1 MFKELTPADIRTTRS
16 SLNQLVDVPQE
27 VISSSLNRQDHLNFV
42 TSSANSLTSS
52 LFVTVFDQD
61 KSLQTA
67 NSVFDITVGTY
78 ISGSDIQ
85 LAKTG
90 ESADGLVLFPSN
102 LTMNREK
109 TSIYREFASY
119 LLGDPDYFFTA
130 PYVTPG
136 TSYSA
141 PTGGL
146 HSTSTRR
153 IDYALFVAF
162 KRLFVRD
169 SVKRET
175 LAFKIYSTAALD
187 GKFGD
192 TKQSSILNGFTGSNL
207 YRVTPSG
214 SNVYGDTSSATSLL
228 IAPDG
233 SGVGNIYSTTNT
245 SYAVGTMFYDKGIA
259 VFDMEKVFANQ
270 HMSGAIRSVLAN
282 GGAHTDVPSGY
293 YPLGDIDTANF
304 SLTNPNATFFP
315 DLMLSASIQD
325 IVDHVCS
332 TRFSSSN
339 ATAIT
344 FQNQTDV
351 NSMLVFCRAA
361 AGEFNYS
368 SNPTYVDTDGRL
380 VVIEPGQEGVQQ
392 SFSFITTVGLHN
404 EVGQLL
410 AVAKLSRPLLKDAE
424 NDLVIRTRIDW

>member
-1 MFKELTPADIRTTRS
+1 MYKELTQGDIRTTRS
-16 SLNQLVDVPQE
+16 ALNQLVDIPQE
-27 VISSSLNRQDHLNFV
+27 TISSSLNRLDHLNFV

-61 KSLQTA
+61 RTLQTSNA
-67 NSVFDITVGTY
+67 VFDMTVGVY
-78 ISGSDIQ
+78 LSASDLQ
-85 LAKTG
+85 AAKTG
-90 ESADGLVLFPSN
+90 DSSDGLVLYPSN

-119 LLGDPDYFFTA
+119 LLGDPDNFFTA
-130 PYVTPG
+130 PYASPG
-136 TSYSA
+136 TTYSA
-141 PTGGL
+141 PTGGF

-175 LAFKIYSTAALD
+175 VAFKMFATAALD
-187 GKFGD
+187 GKLND
-192 TKQSSILNGFTGSNL
+192 TKQSSIQNGFTGSNI

-214 SNVYGDTSSATSLL
+214 STVVADAASAASLL

-233 SGVGNIYSTTNT
+233 GNVGNIYSTTNT

-259 VFDMEKVFANQ
+259 VFDMEKLFANQ
-270 HMSGAIRSVLAN
+270 HMSGAIRSVLTN
-282 GGAHTDVPSGY
+282 GGAHTDISAGY
-293 YPLGDIDTANF
+293 YPVGDSDRANF
-304 SLTNPNATFFP
+304 PFVNPNSTFFP
-315 DLMLSASIQD
+315 DFMLSGSIQD
-325 IVDHVCS
+325 IVDHVCT
-332 TRFSSSN
+332 TRFSASS

-351 NSMLVFCRAA
+351 NSMLVFCRAGA
-361 AGEFNYS
+361 DEFNYS
-368 SNPTYVDTDGRL
+368 SNPTYVDTDGRI
-380 VVIEPGQEGVQQ
+380 VVIEPGQEGIQQ

-404 EVGQLL
+404 EIGQLL
-410 AVAKLSRPLLKDAE
+410 AVAKLSRPILKDAE
-424 NDLVIRTRIDW
+424 NDLVIRARLDW

>member
-1 MFKELTPADIRTTRS
+1 MYKELTPGDIRNTRS
-16 SLNQLVDVPQE
+16 SLNQLVDIPQE
-27 VISSSLNRQDHLNFV
+27 TISSSLNRQDHLNFV
-42 TSSANSLTSS
+42 TASVNSLTSS

-61 KSLQTA
+61 RSLQTSNA
-67 NSVFDITVGTY
+67 VFDITTGIYLSASDLQTAK
-78 ISGSDIQ
+78 SGDS
-85 LAKTG
+85 
-90 ESADGLVLFPSN
+90 SDGLVLFPSN

-109 TSIYREFASY
+109 VSIYKEFASY
-119 LLGDPDYFFTA
+119 LLGSPDYFFTA
-130 PYVTPG
+130 PYTSPG

-141 PTGGL
+141 PSGGF

-175 LAFKIYSTAALD
+175 VAFKIFSTAALD

-192 TKQSSILNGFTGSNL
+192 TKQSSILNGFTGSNI

-214 SNVYGDTSSATSLL
+214 STVVADTASATSLL

-233 SGVGNIYSTTNT
+233 GNVGNIYSTTNS

-259 VFDMEKVFANQ
+259 VFDMEKIFANQ
-270 HMSGAIRSVLAN
+270 HISGSVRSVLAN
-282 GGAHTDVPSGY
+282 GGAHTDVPNGY
-293 YPLGDIDTANF
+293 YPIGDVDTTNF
-304 SLTNPNATFFP
+304 SLVNPNATFFP
-315 DLMLSASIQD
+315 DFMISGSIQD

-351 NSMLVFCRAA
+351 NSMLVFCRANSD
-361 AGEFNYS
+361 EFNYS

-380 VVIEPGQEGVQQ
+380 VVIEPGQEGIQQ

-404 EVGQLL
+404 EIGQLL
-410 AVAKLSRPLLKDAE
+410 AVAKLSRPILKDAE
-424 NDLVIRTRIDW
+424 NDLVIRARLDW